1 MPRLGGVGQPTPS
14 LRNND
19 NDSGARLFVVLVIL
33 SLVIFTLGAR
43 EGESGFFVSA
53 RQGFMT
59 ITTPIRFIGSA
70 VAMPFQG
77 LGNIFTNLTADQE
90 TLSDLK
96 AKNEELSAKNAQL
109 EEDAQAASR
118 LQKLLNLQDT
128 YELKSTAARIIS
140 ASVDSWSRSVVIDKG
155 TASGL
160 GVGMPVTD
168 SSGVIGQITE
178 CGPSSS
184 TVRLISDENSA
195 VSAMVQ
201 SSRAQGVLKGS
212 ADGTLYLTLIATDQT
227 VSVGDNVVT
236 SGLGGVYPKGLPLGK
251 VLSVSKNDGDL
262 YYTIVVEPVA
272 TFSNFEEVLV
282 ITSLTTGQEATA
294 DDISDADGQDSAQVS
309 GASSDSED
317 SDSDAEDSDSSDGS
331 GSDSDSG
338 SSSDSDDSSDSSSKK
353 NSKSSNSSSDSD
365 SSDSDDS
372 SSSSSSD
379 SSKKEQNSTSS
390 SSKKS
395 NGSDD
400 SDSTSSS
407 GSSSD

>member
-1 MPRLGGVGQPTPS
+1 MKDYQYH
-14 LRNND
+14 
-19 NDSGARLFVVLVIL
+19 
-33 SLVIFTLGAR
+33 IFSPYRVCPLGAHVDHQH
-43 EGESGFFVSA
+43 GLVTGFA
-53 RQGFMT
+53 
-59 ITTPIRFIGSA
+59 
-70 VAMPFQG
+70 
-77 LGNIFTNLTADQE
+77 
-90 TLSDLK
+90 
-96 AKNEELSAKNAQL
+96 
-109 EEDAQAASR
+109 
-118 LQKLLNLQDT
+118 
-128 YELKSTAARIIS
+128 
-140 ASVDSWSRSVVIDKG
+140 IDKG
-155 TASGL
+155 VDLWFDVREDSKVILDSETFAGH
-160 GVGMPVTD
+160 VEFDIAMPSLVKQGD
-168 SSGVIGQITE
+168 WGDYARGAKFALQKRFKLKAGIK
-178 CGPSSS
+178 
-184 TVRLISDENSA
+184 
-195 VSAMVQ
+195 
-201 SSRAQGVLKGS
+201 GVLKGS